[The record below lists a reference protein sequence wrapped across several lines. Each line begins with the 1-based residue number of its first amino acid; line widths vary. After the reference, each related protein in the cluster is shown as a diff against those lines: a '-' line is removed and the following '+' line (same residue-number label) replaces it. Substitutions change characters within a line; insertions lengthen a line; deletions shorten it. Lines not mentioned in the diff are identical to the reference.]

1 MVGVRSFGSAF
12 SGIALAAAVVMTL
25 AGCGGEPATT
35 DDPAASAPGTTA
47 VTTPAGSAEP
57 AEPSEQPATV
67 AEELNFT
74 ATTLDGEP
82 FSGASLAGKPA
93 VLWFW
98 APWCPNCRAE
108 APSVAKAADA
118 NSVTFVGVA
127 AQDGPDAMRDFVDQY
142 GVGNFQHLEDENA
155 DIWRRF
161 GITYQ
166 PAYAFVSADG
176 TVDVVKDRLSEE
188 DLNSRV
194 EQLGS

>member
-1 MVGVRSFGSAF
+1 MLRVRSFGT
-12 SGIALAAAVVMTL
+12 ALAAVVVLTL
-25 AGCGGEPATT
+25 AACGGEPGTAG
-35 DDPAASAPGTTA
+35 DPDASAPEA
-47 VTTPAGSAEP
+47 KAGSSQPEP
-57 AEPSEQPATV
+57 ASPEDQPAQSAGV
-67 AEELNFT
+67 PEELDFT
-74 ATTLDGEP
+74 ATTLDGAA

-98 APWCPNCRAE
+98 APWCPSCRAE
-108 APSVAKAADA
+108 APAVAKAADA

-127 AQDGPDAMRDFVDQY
+127 AQDSPEAMRDFVDQY
-142 GVGNFQHLEDENA
+142 GVGNFRHLEDENA

-176 TVDVVKDRLSEE
+176 TVEVVKERLSEE
-188 DLNSRV
+188 ELNSRV